1 MACLRPAKGADLSAV
16 AQSVATAIELG
27 ACPAV
32 IAVDGYASVDLEHL
46 VTTLNRNVPDARVAF
61 NRVAFSLANNA
72 VALAVLETCKR
83 LDVGVVACD
92 PLGNGACVTDAT
104 HPEHDVGQVQLLSF
118 LGAMV
123 GGGVQRSPTQVGLNW
138 VISKGCVPEIET
150 RMPTRGWECG
160 GGMLWRLDENAVGI
174 VDERCA
180 ATGGGEGGG
189 EALA

>member
-83 LDVGVVACD
+83 LNVGVVACD

-123 GGGVQRSPTQVGLNW
+123 GPLLDGYLIPSGPRSPARVTAPELFPRLVTTSIFTRQVLSR
-138 VISKGCVPEIET
+138 VHELLT
-150 RMPTRGWECG
+150 R
-160 GGMLWRLDENAVGI
+160 
-174 VDERCA
+174 
-180 ATGGGEGGG
+180 
-189 EALA
+189 